1 MTTEQSENVGW
12 PPRLTVEIEPVLRL
26 FTGENFYSS
35 ADAALREAV
44 LNAIDA
50 IGRRQQTDAALA
62 PFIESTFDT
71 QTRTITISDNGE
83 GMDRGD
89 IANLF
94 AKVGSTASQIA
105 RAGAQ
110 QYRAIGEFGIGALS
124 YFLVSEEYH
133 LYSCRNGQEPVALK
147 FTAAM
152 LDGKS
157 QAQAIPPARSEVGT
171 TVVLFAK
178 SPELFELLRDKFN
191 HWIRNVPGL
200 RAQVVPD
207 NVELKQG
214 GLTRN
219 VRKIS
224 VIDKPAWIE
233 ETDLGPPEDLTV
245 WDKYD
250 GKGRVDV
257 LYRGVFVERLEIDNL
272 WGFEGA
278 LHVDPKHFR
287 PKLNREGFVGD
298 KLKGEVTPFLRSL
311 HPAVLKEAIRCVG
324 ELLRERSDWSL
335 NKAITLWLAVPRSAD
350 YSEAFRVWD
359 AEFRT
364 RQAFRVLS
372 RDTEQEM
379 SIADLTTSGAAR
391 LYLAPESID
400 QSNTVITQ
408 AIRVLRAQGEF
419 VVQGLKRQD
428 GYMTSAPM
436 TAGSTA
442 WLLLNTFRAELPEII
457 EVQTIAE
464 TVVSQQSV
472 ADIYTA
478 TPIVKL
484 VRLGAQGAPFVAVR
498 GEIWMNIE
506 SDVGKR
512 IVSEVCKRNEGHL
525 GLWVACMMFAPEQS
539 QALSQVGSLLRGMS
553 PQQQRLGLVRRQLL
567 RSLVG

>member
-1 MTTEQSENVGW
+1 M
-12 PPRLTVEIEPVLRL
+12 
-26 FTGENFYSS
+26 
-35 ADAALREAV
+35 
-44 LNAIDA
+44 
-50 IGRRQQTDAALA
+50 
-62 PFIESTFDT
+62 
-71 QTRTITISDNGE
+71 
-83 GMDRGD
+83 
-89 IANLF
+89 
-94 AKVGSTASQIA
+94 
-105 RAGAQ
+105 
-110 QYRAIGEFGIGALS
+110 
-124 YFLVSEEYH
+124 
-133 LYSCRNGQEPVALK
+133 
-147 FTAAM
+147 
-152 LDGKS
+152 
-157 QAQAIPPARSEVGT
+157 
-171 TVVLFAK
+171 
-178 SPELFELLRDKFN
+178 
-191 HWIRNVPGL
+191 
-200 RAQVVPD
+200 
-207 NVELKQG
+207 
-214 GLTRN
+214 
-219 VRKIS
+219 
-224 VIDKPAWIE
+224 
-233 ETDLGPPEDLTV
+233 GPPEDLTV

-311 HPAVLKEAIRCVG
+311 HPAVLKEAIWCVG

-335 NKAITLWLAVPRSAD
+335 SKAITLWLAVPRSAD

-359 AEFRT
+359 AEFRN
-364 RQAFRVLS
+364 RRAFRVLS
-372 RDTEQEM
+372 RDNEQEM
-379 SIADLTTSGAAR
+379 SIADLTTSGAER
-391 LYLAPESID
+391 LYLAPDSID
-400 QSNTVITQ
+400 QSNTVISQ
-408 AIRVLRAQGEF
+408 AIRVLRAQGAF

-428 GYMTSAPM
+428 DYMASAPM

-442 WLLLNTFRAELPEII
+442 WLLLNIFRAELPEII
-457 EVQTIAE
+457 EVHTIAE

-539 QALSQVGSLLRGMS
+539 QALSQVGSLLRGMN